1 MNVSTQGSSA
11 TTGTRPPLIGIT
23 GSVADFRPAAADPP
37 ARESGWMTK
46 ADSKVSE
53 RVELSKGTVFLI
65 GLVPVMLALILS
77 YGSSVIGW
85 TREDQEIRTK
95 VEVMSQQIQQ
105 LNQKIDKMAE
115 LQQQQAV
122 KSATI
127 EGFKTG
133 VAAGEHK

>member
-1 MNVSTQGSSA
+1 MHDSSA
-11 TTGTRPPLIGIT
+11 TTNIRPPHISVAGT
-23 GSVADFRPAAADPP
+23 VADFRPAVSDRP
-37 ARESGWMTK
+37 ARGRGWMTK
-46 ADSKVSE
+46 ADAKSSE

-77 YGSSVIGW
+77 YGSSIIGW
-85 TREDQEIRTK
+85 TREDQDIRTK

-105 LNQKIDKMAE
+105 LNQKLDKIAD

-122 KSATI
+122 KSASI

-133 VAAGEHK
+133 AASGTRAGDK

>member
-1 MNVSTQGSSA
+1 
-11 TTGTRPPLIGIT
+11 
-23 GSVADFRPAAADPP
+23 
-37 ARESGWMTK
+37 MTK